1 MSKIEIGLSCS
12 PSKIESTEHIKCQR
26 VLVSYGGGM
35 GGANK
40 TYYATEIY
48 KEQALQGRWSL
59 KLLDGRTIYLNP
71 SFIVENEEV
80 NVVKIVS
87 NITEFL
93 NYKKSKENFVGE
105 TLQTEYICL
114 YTNEEAVFVNKY
126 TPRHSYPLQDRIVYT
141 FSS

>member
-114 YTNEEAVFVNKY
+114 YTNEETVFVNKY
-126 TPRHSYPLQDRIVYT
+126 TPRHSYPLQDRILYT